1 MNTEIKQLITLLQ
14 ESYEGDPWSGKPVT
28 ALLSEVP
35 ESIAFEKPNGQHSI
49 VELIWH
55 MVNWREFAIS
65 RLQPSEEKDLP
76 YFEANDWREI
86 DPANKN
92 LWQEGVT
99 TLQQTQQQLINL
111 LSEKKDD
118 FLSQKVSERH
128 YTYRKLL
135 NGVIQHDTYHLGQIA
150 YIIKLYKA

>member
-14 ESYEGDPWSGKPVT
+14 ESYEGDPWFGKPVT
-28 ALLSEVP
+28 TLLSEVP

-55 MVNWREFAIS
+55 MVNWRQFAIS
-65 RLQPSEEKDLP
+65 RLQPSEAKDLH
-76 YFEANDWREI
+76 YFETNDWRQV
-86 DPANKN
+86 DPGDKS
-92 LWQEGVT
+92 LWPKGVAAF
-99 TLQQTQQQLINL
+99 QQTQQQLISL

-118 FLSQKVSERH
+118 FLAENVSERN

-135 NGVIQHDTYHLGQIA
+135 NGVVQHDSYHLGQIA